1 MRIIPYKRNELP
13 LLTKKREHELK
24 ALSDS
29 DINYSDIAP
38 LDDSFWKQAERERFY
53 RPVKIQA
60 SVRIDADVLAWLKQP
75 GKGYQTRLNA
85 ILREAM
91 MCDLQRK

>member
-1 MRIIPYKRNELP
+1 MSIVRYKRSELP
-13 LLTKKREHELK
+13 SLTENRKSELK

-29 DINYSDIAP
+29 DIDYSDIAP
-38 LDDSFWKQAERERFY
+38 LEDDFWKKAERGHFY
-53 RPVKIQA
+53 RPVKTQA

-91 MCDLQRK
+91 MRDLHQK